1 MKTLAALFLV
11 LSVSATAQ
19 ADYFACQISQTG
31 TVLALVEAEYKV
43 FVASVEAEGFLCEG
57 QITGRATSVKLT
69 NKNTEEVSQSTEQ
82 GPSASTHLSTL
93 PRHNE
98 FDVICSCGMQ

>member
-1 MKTLAALFLV
+1 MKILSALLLV

-19 ADYFACQISQTG
+19 ADYFACQISQG
-31 TVLALVEAEYKV
+31 GSVLAAVEAEYKV
-43 FVASVEAEGFLCEG
+43 FTASVEAEGFVCEG
-57 QITGRATSVKLT
+57 NITGRATSVKLT
-69 NKNTEEVSQSTEQ
+69 NKNTDEISESTEQ
-82 GPSASTHLSTL
+82 GPSASTYISTL